1 MTIVD
6 KEVIGEGNL
15 DDYPIPN
22 VSLGIFIENA
32 IKKNIDNKGDGQ
44 WLVRNCQ
51 LVIHVAIRTVRVI
64 AYISK

>member
-51 LVIHVAIRTVRVI
+51 LVIETT
-64 AYISK
+64 